1 MTKTPDHQL
10 PTILDGSTLGF
21 RFSVSTW
28 CIIVAALVAGVST
41 LIGFVLWLNTMHDD
55 VQGLKGT
62 QLRQADTLERIESVV
77 REIEFRQKYGITA
90 GLPAGSTKANP

>member
-10 PTILDGSTLGF
+10 PTIRDGSTVGF

-28 CIIVAALVAGVST
+28 CAIAGGLVTGAVI
-41 LIGFVLWLNTMHDD
+41 LVGFCIWLNTMHDD

-62 QLRQADTLERIESVV
+62 QLRQADTLERIEAVV
-77 REIEFRQKYGITA
+77 REIEFRQKYGVTA
-90 GLPAGSTKANP
+90 GLAPGTKANP